1 MAGKLQ
7 ELERNRETARRLID
21 EAYGE
26 KRLDLVDELVTEDYV
41 DHRSEVQGPEALK
54 EYITGLEEMASD
66 HTVSSDLQ
74 LAHEDYV
81 AVRWTATGTNDGP
94 FMGGEPTEKS
104 FEYVG
109 MNLYRM
115 EGGRIAECWT
125 YWDSAQMAE
134 QLGSPA

>member
-1 MAGKLQ
+1 MAD
-7 ELERNRETARRLID
+7 EVRRLEGNRETARRLID
-21 EAYGE
+21 EAYGQ
-26 KRLDLVDELVTEDYV
+26 KKLDLVDELVTDDYF
-41 DHRSEVQGPEALK
+41 DHRSGVQGAEALK
-54 EYITGLEEMASD
+54 EYIAGLKEMASD

-74 LAHEDYV
+74 LAHDEYV

-94 FMGGEPTEKS
+94 LMGGEPTGKS
-104 FEYVG
+104 FEYTG

-115 EGGRIAECWT
+115 EGERIAECWT